1 MARKF
6 TDRSGQ
12 PWIVEREHGRSELV
26 FRPVHAEQGAEQV
39 VPLPAHKHSQDPY
52 EFSDSELQRFL
63 DQASPR
69 YKKPKGPAPF

>member
-12 PWIVEREHGRSELV
+12 AWIVEREHGRQELV
-26 FRPVHAEQGAEQV
+26 FRPVHGSGDERV
-39 VPLPAHKHSQDPY
+39 VPLPTHGHTQDPY
-52 EFSDSELQRFL
+52 EFSDAELQRHL
-63 DQASPR
+63 DRAGPR